1 MAERIIN
8 ARTYQA
14 GQTVSRTFN
23 DLGRFGRCGVWFT
36 VGGWPAQGD
45 CLRLTVE
52 YSNSQRL
59 VTTIDGTPPKSGAE
73 KGLEIEPEKIVDGK
87 KVYDPD
93 AFDSVT
99 VTGEFLQAV
108 NTRIRL
114 TAER

>member
-1 MAERIIN
+1 MPERIIN

-23 DLGRFGRCGVWFT
+23 DLGRFGRCGIWFT
-36 VGGWPAQGD
+36 VAGWPATGV
-45 CLRLTVE
+45 CLRITVE
-52 YSNSQRL
+52 YSNGQA
-59 VTTIDGTPPKSGAE
+59 TTTTVDGTPPKFGTE
-73 KGLEIEPEKIVDGK
+73 KGFEIEPEKIVDGQ

-99 VTGEFLQAV
+99 VKVEFLQTV